1 MEDLIAAISSTQG
14 VGGIG
19 IVRLSGEGAVEV
31 ADKIYRGSKKLND
44 CEDRYLNYGHIYDG
58 DDLVDE
64 VLIVKM
70 LAPKTYTM
78 EDVVEIYC
86 HGGIIS
92 TRKILNLLLEKG
104 ARLAEPGEFTKRAF
118 LNGRMDLAQ
127 AESVIDLINAKTDV
141 SYENTIS
148 QLEGKLSNSINEV
161 RDELMSLN
169 AFIVANVDFPD
180 EDIEDILH
188 EDIVKR
194 CDSVI
199 SKLQKLLENAK
210 IGKLVKDGIDTV
222 ILGRPNV
229 GKSSFLN
236 NILKEQ
242 RAIVTDIPGTT
253 RDTIEEYVDMDG
265 ILLKIKDTAGI
276 RHTEDEVERI
286 GVERAKE
293 QVETGDLI
301 IAIFDISIAPSKEDE
316 EILNLI
322 SNKPA
327 IILFNKCDL
336 DIKWSEKDIEKFSK
350 GKLNIKTSIK
360 TEDVGSIIK
369 EGIKEI
375 FFNGEIDLKRE
386 TYATKL
392 RHIDALKRAE
402 KSVSLAREGA
412 LREEF
417 LDLIEIDI
425 NDALNALGEITG
437 EVHTEDILDR
447 VFKEFCIGK

>member
-1 MEDLIAAISSTQG
+1 MEDLIAAISSAQG

-44 CEDRYLNYGHIYDG
+44 CEDRYLNYGHIYEG
-58 DDLVDE
+58 DNLVDE

-92 TRKILNLLLEKG
+92 TRKILKLLLETG

-161 RDELMSLN
+161 RNELMSLN

-253 RDTIEEYVDMDG
+253 RDTIEEYVDMEG

-301 IAIFDISIAPSKEDE
+301 IAIFDLSIAPSKEDE

-327 IILFNKCDL
+327 IILFNKSDL
-336 DIKWSEKDIEKFSK
+336 EVKWSDKDIEKFLK
-350 GKLNIKTSIK
+350 GKFNIKTSIK
-360 TEDVGSIIK
+360 TEDVGNIIK

-402 KSVSLAREGA
+402 KSVALAREGA